1 MGLELKQWLDNTNIL
16 AILKM
21 LQKMELAQW
30 YGKMDARMRVYG
42 SRDNSMAME
51 NLKLKI
57 HFIKV
62 ISNQENLIFLDYVPG
77 TMVGTMM
84 ESTIW
89 VKNKDME
96 NIDSMMEGYTRAI
109 GMKESKMEKE
119 K

>member
-16 AILKM
+16 VILKM
-21 LQKMELAQW
+21 LQKMELAQL

-57 HFIKV
+57 HFIRV

-77 TMVGTMM
+77 TMVGIMM

-89 VKNKDME
+89 GKNKDME